1 MTPKMVDNL
10 AYGAHEAL
18 VAPAR
23 PKPQIWRLLLGV
35 GLIAAV
41 SYALT
46 SVTFLL
52 VLNLAEGAW
61 IEGLIDGGNPP
72 AMLVLLASFAFLV
85 LGVALAA
92 RWFQQRS
99 LQSVIGPMGLLVRQF
114 RRVFSF
120 LLVLAFAVLLLPPY
134 SLGLPLVPN
143 LEFGHWLGLLPLSL
157 AAVLIQ
163 TGAEEIVF
171 RGYLQQALAAR
182 FRSPLLWLVA
192 PSLLFGLAHYMP
204 IEAGENAVLICLW
217 AMAFGLLMADL
228 TARAGTLGPAI
239 AVHFFNNI
247 VALLVFAS
255 PSSLSGL
262 GLYLLPYEMS
272 DTEHLRPWMLVDCA
286 MMLVSWL
293 VARLAIRR

>member
-1 MTPKMVDNL
+1 MILNL
-10 AYGAHEAL
+10 AYSAHEAL

-23 PKPQIWRLLLGV
+23 AKSQIWRLLLGL
-35 GLIAAV
+35 GLIATV

-52 VLNLAEGAW
+52 LLGLADGPW
-61 IEGLIDGGNPP
+61 IKGLADGGNPV
-72 AMLVLLASFAFLV
+72 AMLVLLASFVFLA

-92 RWFQQRS
+92 RWLQGRS
-99 LQSVIGPMGLLVRQF
+99 FRSVTGPLGLLARQF
-114 RRVFSF
+114 RRVFLF
-120 LLVLAFAVLLLPPY
+120 LLLLALVLLVLPPY
-134 SLGLPLVPN
+134 ALGLPLVAN
-143 LEFGHWLGLLPLSL
+143 LEFGRWLGLLPLSL
-157 AAVLIQ
+157 FAVLIQ
-163 TGAEEIVF
+163 TSAEEIVF

-204 IEAGENAVLICLW
+204 VEAGENAMLICLW
-217 AMAFGLLMADL
+217 ATAFGLLMADL

-247 VALLVFAS
+247 VALLLFAS